1 MAEEPISSDLVLV
14 DATNLLL
21 PSTETFLCRF
31 WENVKDFIY
40 QESIMV
46 LIMVIYPEKTGDWLY
61 HFIINHIII
70 DYWLYIISLLL
81 YQ

>member
-46 LIMVIYPEKTGDWLY
+46 LIMVIYPEENRGL
-61 HFIINHIII
+61 
-70 DYWLYIISLLL
+70 IISFH
-81 YQ
+81 Y